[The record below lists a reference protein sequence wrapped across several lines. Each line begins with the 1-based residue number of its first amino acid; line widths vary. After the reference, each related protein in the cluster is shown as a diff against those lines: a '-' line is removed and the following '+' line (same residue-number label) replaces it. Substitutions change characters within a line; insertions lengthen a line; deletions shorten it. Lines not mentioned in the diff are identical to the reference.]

1 MLKSNRLPLIDST
14 RGLLSLGV
22 ASFHASMYAW
32 DPNGHLQGDM
42 FQLWNFLRFG
52 NAVRVP
58 LFFCISGFVLT
69 LALSKLP
76 PTCTSYWTFFLRRL
90 TSITPMWWI
99 SIAFG
104 ILVEYCFSIKHRS
117 AFLFPALDTLIC
129 NMAYLNK
136 VLSKPSLNY
145 AGYTLCI
152 EVQLYIVITLLA
164 IITLIAKSVRHTA
177 SSTLLV
183 ASSIFANAHSLQ
195 FDNSTWLIG
204 FWPWF
209 AIGSLCYLRTQKHI
223 SREFMT
229 ASVLSFG
236 LSQSRNPDIERGLLI
251 TSTIIVIYGLS
262 EFDLTSKIWNIGR
275 QFTFLSRYSFA
286 LFLLHIKFVSHG
298 ITFDKARA
306 YLGLH
311 PNFTFFILVLLPLLL
326 AIAITPVMNR
336 IDKFLMAKLFPPVK
350 KLA

>member
-1 MLKSNRLPLIDST
+1 
-14 RGLLSLGV
+14 
-22 ASFHASMYAW
+22 
-32 DPNGHLQGDM
+32 M

-104 ILVEYCFSIKHRS
+104 ILVEYCFSIKHQS
-117 AFLFPALDTLIC
+117 QFLFPTFDTVVC
-129 NMAYLNK
+129 NMAYLYK
-136 VLSKPSLNY
+136 ILSKPSLNY

-152 EVQLYIVITLLA
+152 EVQIYIVITILG
-164 IITLIAKSVRHTA
+164 LISLYAKQVKNYIN
-177 SSTLLV
+177 STLLV
-183 ASSIFANAHSLQ
+183 ASLIFANAQSLL
-195 FDNSTWLIG
+195 FDNSTWLVG
-204 FWPWF
+204 FWPWY
-209 AIGSLCYLRTQKHI
+209 AIGSLCYLRTQKLI

-251 TSTIIVIYGLS
+251 TSTIFVIYGLS
-262 EFDLTSKIWNIGR
+262 EFDLTSKIWNMGR

-286 LFLLHIKFVSHG
+286 LFLLHIKFVAHG

-326 AIAITPVMNR
+326 AIAITPLMNR
-336 IDKFLMAKLFPPVK
+336 IDKFLMAKLFPQVNK
-350 KLA
+350 QA

>member
-1 MLKSNRLPLIDST
+1 MLRSNRLPLIDST

-104 ILVEYCFSIKHRS
+104 ILVEYCFSIKHQS
-117 AFLFPALDTLIC
+117 QFLFPTFDTVVC
-129 NMAYLNK
+129 NMAYLYK
-136 VLSKPSLNY
+136 ILSKPSLNY

-152 EVQLYIVITLLA
+152 EVQIYIVITVLGLMS
-164 IITLIAKSVRHTA
+164 LYAKQVKHHIN
-177 SSTLLV
+177 STLLV
-183 ASSIFANAHSLQ
+183 ASLIFANAQSLL
-195 FDNSTWLIG
+195 FDNSTWLVG

-209 AIGSLCYLRTQKHI
+209 AIGSLCYLRTQKLI

-251 TSTIIVIYGLS
+251 TSTIIVIYVLS

-275 QFTFLSRYSFA
+275 QFTFLTSPQFY
-286 LFLLHIKFVSHG
+286 VQHG
-298 ITFDKARA
+298 
-306 YLGLH
+306 
-311 PNFTFFILVLLPLLL
+311 
-326 AIAITPVMNR
+326 
-336 IDKFLMAKLFPPVK
+336 
-350 KLA
+350 

>member
-22 ASFHASMYAW
+22 ASFHASTYAW
-32 DPNGHLQGDM
+32 DPTGHLQGDM

-76 PTCTSYWTFFLRRL
+76 PSSTSYWMFLMRRL
-90 TSITPMWWI
+90 ISITPMWWI

-104 ILVEYCFSIKHRS
+104 ILVEYCFSIKHGS
-117 AFLFPALDTLIC
+117 AFLLPTLDTLVC
-129 NMAYLNK
+129 NLAYLNK
-136 VLSKPSLNY
+136 VLGKPSLNY

-152 EVQLYIVITLLA
+152 EVQIYVVITILA
-164 IITLIAKSVRHTA
+164 VMTLCAKSAKQSVNSTFLV
-177 SSTLLV
+177 SSLV
-183 ASSIFANAHSLQ
+183 IANAHSVH

-209 AIGSLCYLRTQKHI
+209 AIGSLCYLRTQKLI
-223 SREFMT
+223 PREFMT

-236 LSQSRNPDIERGLLI
+236 LSQCRNPDMERGLLI
-251 TSTIIVIYGLS
+251 TSTIIVIYCLS
-262 EFDLTSKIWNIGR
+262 EFDLLSKVWNIGR
-275 QFTFLSRYSFA
+275 PCTFLSRYSFA
-286 LFLLHIKFVSHG
+286 LFLLHIKFVAHG

-311 PNFTFFILVLLPLLL
+311 PNATFFMFVLLPLLL
-326 AIAITPVMNR
+326 SIAITPLMNR
-336 IDKFLMAKLFPPVK
+336 IDRYLMAKLFPR
-350 KLA
+350 AAAQA